1 MKAGGIGQDQ
11 PRAQP
16 PCPGQRLF
24 PSPGQP
30 LPPPRD
36 YLAGPGEGLG
46 HLAVP
51 APVAGGDEVGHAAA
65 LQERGRGHPAF
76 AEDPGEGDH
85 LHEPQADD
93 GGLRV
98 VAAEEAVTEP
108 SAHGHDVLGRRRE
121 AWRCGPS
128 HAHRGKVCGGGGRS
142 TGGEAGRLLRP
153 AGPRVPL
160 WSSEREGSRDQLPL
174 MGQTAQRTLQ
184 PGLRGKHPPEK
195 GHGAEASPLKC
206 CLYRLPFFF
215 FLNKSKA
222 LSNYNTD
229 RKVVNS

>member
-1 MKAGGIGQDQ
+1 MSEGRWPWAGPAPRTASVPWAAALPQ
-11 PRAQP
+11 PGTAP
-16 PCPGQRLF
+16 APA
-24 PSPGQP
+24 
-30 LPPPRD
+30 RD

-76 AEDPGEGDH
+76 AEDAGEGDH

-93 GGLRV
+93 GGFRV
-98 VAAEEAVTEP
+98 IAAEEAVAEP

-128 HAHRGKVCGGGGRS
+128 HAHCGKACGGGGRS
-142 TGGEAGRLLRP
+142 TGGEAGRLLPP

-160 WSSEREGSRDQLPL
+160 WSSEREKEAGTSSHSRGNQPRGLCNLDSEGSIR
-174 MGQTAQRTLQ
+174 QRKGTH
-184 PGLRGKHPPEK
+184 RGV
-195 GHGAEASPLKC
+195 S
-206 CLYRLPFFF
+206 
-215 FLNKSKA
+215 
-222 LSNYNTD
+222 T
-229 RKVVNS
+229 